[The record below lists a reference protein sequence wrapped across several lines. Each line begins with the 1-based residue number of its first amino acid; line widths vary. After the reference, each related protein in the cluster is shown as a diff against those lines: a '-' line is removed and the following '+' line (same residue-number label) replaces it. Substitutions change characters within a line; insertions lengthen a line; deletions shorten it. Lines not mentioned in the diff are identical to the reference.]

1 MKKTYVFT
9 NNSNEIVLLQML
21 ILVQLKIPLKNL
33 LVACPF
39 LSIWYTDLMC
49 VYL

>member
-21 ILVQLKIPLKNL
+21 ILVQLKIPLKKTL
-33 LVACPF
+33 QLPVLF
-39 LSIWYTDLMC
+39 
-49 VYL
+49 